1 MVKRRMGLVLPNGL
15 VRRISSYRSLRVG
28 SGSLLSENVIDS
40 ILYNVS
46 F

>member
-1 MVKRRMGLVLPNGL
+1 MGLVLPNGL
-15 VRRISSYRSLRVG
+15 ERRISSYLSPRDG

>member
-1 MVKRRMGLVLPNGL
+1 MGLVLPNGL
-15 VRRISSYRSLRVG
+15 GRRISSHRNIRFG